1 MFFPQDGF
9 GFIETINHDEEI
21 YFHFSNFIGN
31 SNNLE
36 LGQEVEY
43 TISTRPNSTTAGSCL
58 PAENVKTLQKGSI
71 QQPKI
76 FENVFNGEVV
86 RPLRCVNPDQSEYCG
101 LIKLSN
107 ENGDTMST
115 HEFGITSLTN
125 KRHLLQKYDVVTFKK
140 DENGRANEVCCAHSL
155 YCLATFFLNILYF
168 YCRSLQFDKRKRQ
181 PLIQSKDNLVFLILK
196 LKKDENYFSIC
207 LRCKEMLII
216 CKLEIWLNFLF

>member
-1 MFFPQDGF
+1 M
-9 GFIETINHDEEI
+9 
-21 YFHFSNFIGN
+21 
-31 SNNLE
+31 
-36 LGQEVEY
+36 GQEVEY

-58 PAENVKTLQKGSI
+58 PAENVKTLQKGTI

-76 FENVFNGEVV
+76 FENVYNGEVV

-140 DENGRANEVCCAHSL
+140 DENGRANEVCV
-155 YCLATFFLNILYF
+155 YWIKFLNLAHLLNNF
-168 YCRSLQFDKRKRQ
+168 CFTDLCN
-181 PLIQSKDNLVFLILK
+181 PT
-196 LKKDENYFSIC
+196 
-207 LRCKEMLII
+207 KE
-216 CKLEIWLNFLF
+216 KSQR